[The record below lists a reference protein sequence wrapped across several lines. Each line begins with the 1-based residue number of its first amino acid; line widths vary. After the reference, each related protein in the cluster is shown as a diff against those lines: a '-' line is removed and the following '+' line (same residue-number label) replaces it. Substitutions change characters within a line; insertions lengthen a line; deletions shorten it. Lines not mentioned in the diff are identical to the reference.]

1 MKVPTTPDAPQQP
14 TDPME
19 NWLMKPSLE
28 WLEQAEHGA
37 DQDRC
42 KMIAA
47 MLRDLWQKQCVPS
60 ETGTQPSFNVI
71 MAERDAAMREN
82 AELRR
87 ELEREGILRENVAS
101 DLVRVIQR
109 AETAERQLAEARKD
123 AERYRWL
130 RDKSPG
136 QNEQPIV
143 VTQARSGYHMKYIG
157 PLAYA
162 DLDAAIDAALKE
174 KP

>member
-82 AELRR
+82 AELRTER
-87 ELEREGILRENVAS
+87 DKYKGIAFVANMDKLE
-101 DLVRVIQR
+101 
-109 AETAERQLAEARKD
+109 AERQLAEARKD

-162 DLDAAIDAALKE
+162 DLDAAIDTALKE

>member
-1 MKVPTTPDAPQQP
+1 MNNLTR
-14 TDPME
+14 
-19 NWLMKPSLE
+19 
-28 WLEQAEHGA
+28 EQIE
-37 DQDRC
+37 
-42 KMIAA
+42 
-47 MLRDLWQKQCVPS
+47 
-60 ETGTQPSFNVI
+60 
-71 MAERDAAMREN
+71 
-82 AELRR
+82 ELRTLHGLNLAVHA
-87 ELEREGILRENVAS
+87 EPFNALCDMAL
-101 DLVRVIQR
+101 QR
-109 AETAERQLAEARKD
+109 AEARKD

-162 DLDAAIDAALKE
+162 DLDAAIDTALKE